1 MNSCMSKLQSI
12 FKPKRL
18 SLLLGILWIKK
29 GFSSQYIGYRWF
41 FRTLLNLRFW
51 HLVFDLFLIIW
62 MEYVDFFTKWI
73 DVFCFCILRIT
84 SNLELLF
91 IWWKKGRDSLLSIK
105 LISLHNLHWCKACHN
120 TFNLFMKFTK
130 IKVSCPT

>member
-18 SLLLGILWIKK
+18 SLLLRILRIKK
-29 GFSSQYIGYRWF
+29 GFSSQYIGYWWF
-41 FRTLLNLRFW
+41 FSTLLNLRFW

-73 DVFCFCILRIT
+73 DIFCFCILRIT

-91 IWWKKGRDSLLSIK
+91 IWWKKGRNSLLSIK
-105 LISLHNLHWCKACHN
+105 LISLYNLHWCEACHN
-120 TFNLFMKFTK
+120 AFNLFMKFTK